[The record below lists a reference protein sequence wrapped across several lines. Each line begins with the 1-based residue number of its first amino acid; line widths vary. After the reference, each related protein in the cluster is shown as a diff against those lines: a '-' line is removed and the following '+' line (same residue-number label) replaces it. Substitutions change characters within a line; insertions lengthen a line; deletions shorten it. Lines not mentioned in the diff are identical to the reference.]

1 MYIQASR
8 LLKNYSCWILTLEKS
23 GPRPRGRVE
32 TRAARLGPPLSLMVK
47 QIGVTFSRTFLTPD
61 TRTSDVI
68 VMYVNTLSMEFVV
81 VSGNLK
87 SYTAPRPAFSPG
99 AIGIAY

>member
-32 TRAARLGPPLSLMVK
+32 TRAARLGPPLSH
-47 QIGVTFSRTFLTPD
+47 GVTFSRTFLTPD

-87 SYTAPRPAFSPG
+87 SYTPPRPAFSPG

>member
-1 MYIQASR
+1 M
-8 LLKNYSCWILTLEKS
+8 
-23 GPRPRGRVE
+23 
-32 TRAARLGPPLSLMVK
+32 K